1 MGQRVMAHPFDFM
14 LIGGPWNRPQGHASA
29 GSDWEL
35 GSSFGPVFTMMMSA
49 SATGCDSLHTRLFPK
64 NRVCSWGIWVG
75 GPLKTHD
82 SDKMGR
88 PRLPAS
94 AGEPLAS
101 AAPCTLLA
109 AGYSASPPS
118 LGLHFWALGRREG
131 LMPHRFPRQVRA
143 SASSSTFPTQW
154 CTEAEALPQAACSG
168 HPPLPPTDTRVAA
181 LSCRRSC
188 PNAQVGHADQE
199 AWPASGTCRG
209 RGAARPQVPACVGA
223 GPGRRPWG
231 LLLPPVTLYS
241 AHFAVTTVP
250 P

>member
-1 MGQRVMAHPFDFM
+1 MACPFDFM

-35 GSSFGPVFTMMMSA
+35 GSSFGPVFTVMMSA
-49 SATGCDSLHTRLFPK
+49 SAAGCDSLHTRLFPK

-118 LGLHFWALGRREG
+118 LGLHFWAFGRREG
-131 LMPHRFPRQVRA
+131 LMPRRFPRQVRA
-143 SASSSTFPTQW
+143 SASGSTFPTQW
-154 CTEAEALPQAACSG
+154 CTEAEALPQAAYSG
-168 HPPLPPTDTRVAA
+168 HPPCPPPIPGWQP
-181 LSCRRSC
+181 C
-188 PNAQVGHADQE
+188 PAG
-199 AWPASGTCRG
+199 
-209 RGAARPQVPACVGA
+209 GAARMPKSGTQIRKP
-223 GPGRRPWG
+223 G
-231 LLLPPVTLYS
+231 LLRGRVGGGAAQLTLRSLPVW
-241 AHFAVTTVP
+241 VP
-250 P
+250 GLAGGHGACCCLL